1 MVQKDLLIVYNTF
14 GKPRLDTQYID
25 NLKSIFWHIEKHNL
39 YENTRV
45 VVSSVLNDQ
54 KYIDELIQHFGD
66 KITVIKYD
74 YRWSLQVTFNKT
86 IQTTIDNFKEE
97 YNGYLYVSAGINFPE
112 IDDLFPRMIEKNNSG
127 EYGMIHLDVDHDHGH
142 ENLNENPSHQ
152 ATLDLSKDYVI
163 PIKQFCHFVVVLINK
178 SVKDFYGVAVSDVY
192 GKCGMEASLSFTC
205 AAIRK
210 KYILMGNSKCYHIYH
225 ADSQP
230 TDEFLNGG
238 DYFEINCGLLWGR
251 THDTFRNDIEGIDSG
266 LGHYPGPYIKEA
278 IWKYY
283 NLPPKIEKFDENY
296 LSIDERLKHSV
307 KRCYFT
313 NKNEVDY
320 DKIINKIL

>member
-14 GKPRLDTQYID
+14 GTPRIPTQYID
-25 NLKSIFWHIEKHNL
+25 NLNSIFWHIEKHNL
-39 YENTRV
+39 YDNVRV
-45 VVSSVLNDQ
+45 VVSSVLNNQ
-54 KYIDELIQHFGD
+54 KYVDELINTFGD
-66 KITVIKYD
+66 KITVVTYD
-74 YRWSLQVTFNKT
+74 YRWPLQVTFNKT
-86 IQTTIDNFKEE
+86 IQTTINNFKEE

-112 IDDLFPRMIEKNNSG
+112 IEDLFPRMIEKNNSG
-127 EYGMIHLDVDHDHGH
+127 EYGMIHLDVDYDHGH
-142 ENLNENPSHQ
+142 ENLNEDPTYQS
-152 ATLDLSKDYVI
+152 TLDLSKDYTI
-163 PIKQFCHFVVVLINK
+163 PIKQFCHFVVILINK
-178 SVKDFYGVAVSDVY
+178 SIKDFYGVAVSDVY

-238 DYFEINCGLLWGR
+238 RYFEINCGLLWGR
-251 THDTFRNDIEGIDSG
+251 THDIFTNDVEGIDSG

-278 IWKYY
+278 IWKYF
-283 NLPPKIEKFDENY
+283 NLPPKMEKFDENY
-296 LSIDERLKHSV
+296 LSIDERLKYAV
-307 KRCYFT
+307 KRCYFS

-320 DKIINKIL
+320 DKVNYQIL